1 MKQAAL
7 AVDRAKRHVGSDP
20 DAGPSYWKAMVEGRW
35 TLVERFE
42 SDGRRLLV
50 ARANDEPQVTASR
63 ALSPIQRRIVALI
76 VTGRA
81 SKIVAYEL
89 GITESTVSRQL
100 AEALRKLGASSRAE
114 LVALHASLTGSL
126 PRARR
131 KPAR

>member
-7 AVDRAKRHVGSDP
+7 AIDRAKRHVGSDP
-20 DAGPSYWKAMVEGRW
+20 DVGPSYWKAMVEGRW

-50 ARANDEPQVTASR
+50 ARANEPHAAASH

-76 VTGRA
+76 VIGRA
-81 SKIVAYEL
+81 SKSVAFEL

-100 AEALRKLGASSRAE
+100 AEALRRLGVGSRAE
-114 LVALHASLTGSL
+114 LVALHASLTGSP
-126 PRARR
+126 PRGRR
-131 KPAR
+131 KPTR